1 MEGNHCTKTFTFG
14 KCICKIIF
22 SEDLFLVFCKVIYTL
37 GKRKAFLPHF
47 FLNLNGYL
55 KKNGKHKQFKIYLLC
70 EWQLQLFFFFFA
82 TSTLNHTFTLET
94 KEQKM
99 GG

>member
-1 MEGNHCTKTFTFG
+1 MGT
-14 KCICKIIF
+14 
-22 SEDLFLVFCKVIYTL
+22 
-37 GKRKAFLPHF
+37 
-47 FLNLNGYL
+47 L
-55 KKNGKHKQFKIYLLC
+55 KKMANTNNSKSIFYVSGNFN
-70 EWQLQLFFFFFA
+70 FFFFA

>member
-1 MEGNHCTKTFTFG
+1 MANTNNSKSIFYVSGNF
-14 KCICKIIF
+14 
-22 SEDLFLVFCKVIYTL
+22 
-37 GKRKAFLPHF
+37 
-47 FLNLNGYL
+47 N
-55 KKNGKHKQFKIYLLC
+55 
-70 EWQLQLFFFFFA
+70 FFFFFA